1 MSKLKRLF
9 SLLMVFTLI
18 CMSLTPVQVSAKTN
32 KSGQTNEDIQK
43 LADELEYIFTNIL
56 IKDEN
61 TGFYNVNEEALNTSH
76 YTQEERQQF
85 LDYAEQLK
93 QQLKRNN
100 NVNAKSGTFDRCM
113 QDLLGIS
120 AGAYKEIKA
129 LIDGGNYW
137 SAAATLLFVLEV
149 SVNPI
154 TIAIF
159 VATCGPEKAG

>member
-1 MSKLKRLF
+1 MSKLKKLVPF
-9 SLLMVFTLI
+9 LMVISLI
-18 CMSLTPVQVSAKTN
+18 CMSLSPVQVSAKTMDN
-32 KSGQTNEDIQK
+32 NITNEDIQT

-61 TGFYNVNEEALNTSH
+61 TGIYNVDEEALNTSH

-93 QQLKRNN
+93 RNDN
-100 NVNAKSGTFDRCM
+100 DNVNARGATFDRCM

-120 AGAYKEIKA
+120 AAAYKEVKD
-129 LIDGGNYW
+129 LIDAGNYF
-137 SAAATLLFVLEV
+137 SAAATLLFILEI
-149 SVNPI
+149 SINPI

-159 VATCGPEKAG
+159 VVTCGPNKAE